1 MSIILSLVKNFHT
14 PSVPNTKI
22 LICSSSKSYSFTSGI
37 EITPKESLS
46 KSPKLLVIDKPGYF
60 LFLYQIR
67 RGPTVNLLITP
78 PCSSILFFSSVLF
91 RVWRVFNSFIV
102 FVWDIKIIFE
112 SPKFEVII
120 LLQFFELNK
129 NTINDVE
136 PDKWQKFDF
145 EYFVWS
151 SSSNFL

>member
-1 MSIILSLVKNFHT
+1 M
-14 PSVPNTKI
+14 
-22 LICSSSKSYSFTSGI
+22 
-37 EITPKESLS
+37 
-46 KSPKLLVIDKPGYF
+46 IDKPGYF

-120 LLQFFELNK
+120 LLQFLELNK

-136 PDKWQKFDF
+136 PDKWQKFEI

-151 SSSNFL
+151 